1 MWMTLKSAG
10 SDTEDNGL
18 CHTIHLTFWQ
28 RRNTGTEKKPVIAMG
43 WEQGEGIDC
52 ENIFCFD
59 CGGGSVIVYVC
70 QNSHDSAPKR
80 DGFYYKL

>member
-1 MWMTLKSAG
+1 MSHHSFDILAKDEMA
-10 SDTEDNGL
+10 
-18 CHTIHLTFWQ
+18 
-28 RRNTGTEKKPVIAMG
+28 GTEKKPVIAMG

-70 QNSHDSAPKR
+70 QNSLTLHLKGMNFTVS
-80 DGFYYKL
+80 YSSI